1 MTVTKQKNGK
11 WVVDINDGFS
21 PLTGKRIRHRKKGF
35 KTRKEAEDYEAN
47 YRLYHLHQFKPKN
60 TLSIDYL
67 YSLVGQEDQ
76 LRGNKRGTIDTQ
88 ESYYTQYISK
98 FFADADMKLVTVN
111 DVKEYRDWLI
121 QTPSIKGGTL
131 SNSHINQQMIF
142 LHKLFD
148 VAIAKRFRIDN
159 PCNSLKRLPQQHT
172 EMSYYTP
179 EEFKIF
185 DSFFTKEEY
194 RYQLLYRILIFT
206 GARLGEALALTWKNI
221 NLTENYIDIIHSAYY
236 RNNKVHIGRVKT
248 NQSRR
253 RIYIHDA
260 FAKELKQWKEKQGY
274 LLSKF
279 TDNLES
285 LQIFQDSPEILTSSN
300 VTNFKTRFQK
310 RLPENLK
317 MIRNHDFRH
326 SHVAFLINEG
336 LRNGEGKDYIFFT
349 LMKRLGH
356 SSINTTINVY
366 SHLFPSHQKAIANAF
381 DNF

>member
-1 MTVTKQKNGK
+1 
-11 WVVDINDGFS
+11 
-21 PLTGKRIRHRKKGF
+21 
-35 KTRKEAEDYEAN
+35 
-47 YRLYHLHQFKPKN
+47 
-60 TLSIDYL
+60 
-67 YSLVGQEDQ
+67 
-76 LRGNKRGTIDTQ
+76 
-88 ESYYTQYISK
+88 
-98 FFADADMKLVTVN
+98 MKLVTVN

-142 LHKLFD
+142 PHKLFD

-179 EEFKIF
+179 EEFKTF
-185 DSFFTKEEY
+185 DSCFTEEEY
-194 RYQLLYRILIFT
+194 RYQLLYRILMFT
-206 GARLGEALALTWKNI
+206 GTRLGETLALTWKNI
-221 NLTENYIDIIHSAYY
+221 NLTENYIDIVHSAYY

-260 FAKELKQWKEKQGY
+260 FAKELKQWKEKQRY

-310 RLPENLK
+310 RLPETLK

-326 SHVAFLINEG
+326 SHAAFLINEG

-349 LMKRLGH
+349 IMKRLGH

-366 SHLFPSHQKAIANAF
+366 SYLFPSHQKAIAIAF

>member
-1 MTVTKQKNGK
+1 MMYFKMLIYIMKENSNDSYKTKNGK
-11 WVVDINDGFS
+11 WVVDISDGFS

-35 KTRKEAEDYEAN
+35 KTRKEVEDYEAN

-67 YSLVGQEDQ
+67 YSLVRQEDQ
-76 LRGNKRGTIDTQ
+76 LRCNKRGTIDTQ

-236 RNNKVHIGRVKT
+236 RNNKVHIGRVRT

-260 FAKELKQWKEKQGY
+260 FAKELKQWKEK
-274 LLSKF
+274 
-279 TDNLES
+279 
-285 LQIFQDSPEILTSSN
+285 
-300 VTNFKTRFQK
+300 
-310 RLPENLK
+310 
-317 MIRNHDFRH
+317 
-326 SHVAFLINEG
+326 
-336 LRNGEGKDYIFFT
+336 
-349 LMKRLGH
+349 
-356 SSINTTINVY
+356 
-366 SHLFPSHQKAIANAF
+366 
-381 DNF
+381 